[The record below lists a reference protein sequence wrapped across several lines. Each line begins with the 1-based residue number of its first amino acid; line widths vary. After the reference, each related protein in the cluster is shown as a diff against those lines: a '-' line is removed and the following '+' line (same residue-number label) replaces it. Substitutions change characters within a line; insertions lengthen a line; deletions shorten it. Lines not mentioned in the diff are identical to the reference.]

1 MRSRFQLKIGGG
13 FILILF
19 LLACALPSAGVA
31 TPVQNSESLAP
42 ENLGTAIAQTAIV
55 AQTRTAAA
63 LPPTLTPT
71 LTREPTST
79 LIGAPPTQTPFT
91 LFSNVTVETLD
102 PAYAVTQA
110 ASGLGPVDPLDEI
123 PYTGLPWTCVVRST
137 YPKGTIVQPETPF
150 YANWM
155 VINTGTKPWTS
166 TTVDFRF
173 KSGYEHIGRN
183 IQDLPSLVAS
193 GRSITF
199 RVQYVAPRRAGMYTS
214 IWILQV
220 GSRPFCGMKMFFEV
234 PKKEK

>member
-13 FILILF
+13 FILLLF

-71 LTREPTST
+71 QTREPTAT

-91 LFSNVTVETLD
+91 LFSNVPVETLD

-123 PYTGLPWTCVVRST
+123 PYTGRPWTCIVRSSN
-137 YPKGTIVQPETPF
+137 PRGGIIQPEIEF
-150 YANWM
+150 YAYWY

-166 TTVDFRF
+166 TTVDFIY
-173 KSGYEHIGRN
+173 KSGFRHIGTR
-183 IQDLPSLVAS
+183 IQDLTSAVAS
-193 GRSITF
+193 GRGVTF
-199 RVQYVAPRRAGMYTS
+199 KAFFIAPKRPGVYTATYV
-214 IWILQV
+214 LKV
-220 GSRPFCGMKMFFEV
+220 GNRPFCGMKMFFEV